1 MQRLKTFALMT
12 AIFLVVTMQN
22 VTIAKAYVI
31 KIDFTGTA
39 NNIIDGDTF
48 DVTAVNGTQ
57 YRIRLADVDASER
70 GEAGYTE
77 AKEYLSGLVYGKIVY
92 LDVDDLYVWDD
103 HGAGSR
109 LVCVIYVNYNST
121 HLLNVNQALVQ
132 AVDVEKKN
140 YDNEFNPYTWSL
152 YIPKEQAI
160 PEFPPATILALA
172 AIATIMLAVL
182 LKRKPFGERARL
194 LRVRVRA

>member
-1 MQRLKTFALMT
+1 MQRLEIFALMT
-12 AIFLVVTMQN
+12 AIFLVLTMQN
-22 VTIAKAYVI
+22 ATIAKAYAI

-57 YRIRLADVDASER
+57 YRIRLADIDASER

-92 LDVDDLYVWDD
+92 LDVDDLYVWDN
-103 HGAGSR
+103 HGTGNR
-109 LVCVIYVNYNST
+109 LVCVTYVNYNST

-132 AVDVEKKN
+132 AVNVEKKN

-152 YIPKEQAI
+152 YVPKEQAI

-172 AIATIMLAVL
+172 AIAMIMLAVF
-182 LKRKPFGERARL
+182 LKRKHLRERALTIR
-194 LRVRVRA
+194 